1 MRGCGESKLKGFVD
15 VKSEVS
21 WMIVRGDIDGYL
33 IYSSQSKSIV
43 ARRFDN
49 HEIWYEVY
57 TSIVYADHMKHYY
70 DFSSQSLVECCEWLG
85 VSYYNWM

>member
-15 VKSEVS
+15 VNSEVS

-57 TSIVYADHMKHYY
+57 VDYMSNCY

-85 VSYYNWM
+85 VSYYNWR